1 MYHASLHINHDNLQ
15 VSIRPITQRH
25 SFVSVLCPLARHL
38 STTNSLRY
46 LVGIVTILLL
56 QGLNQLDISLLRLLL
71 GDTLIDNL
79 LPRLLLCLAL

>member
-1 MYHASLHINHDNLQ
+1 MYHASLHITHDNFQ
-15 VSIRPITQRH
+15 VSIRPITQRP
-25 SFVSVLCPLARHL
+25 FIRVSVVPLARHL
-38 STTNSLRY
+38 SSTNRLRY

-56 QGLNQLDISLLRLLL
+56 QGLNQFDISLLRLLL